1 MLVYLVRH
9 GIAAEKTDP
18 SSPADRLRPLTP
30 RGVAKTTEVARGL
43 EKLADRPSVMLT
55 SPLLRAVETAEI
67 FCEVLNFS
75 VTRLRQTDSLLP
87 ESKPALLF
95 GELAKLRAHAVICF
109 GHAPH
114 LDAVIAA
121 ATGRGSAFTRLKK
134 AGVALLEFESVD
146 PPRALLEFLFT
157 PKVLRKVAR

>member
-9 GIAAEKTDP
+9 GIAANKTDP
-18 SSPADRLRPLTP
+18 SSPADRTRPLTP

-43 EKLADRPSVMLT
+43 AKLVERPSVMMT
-55 SPLLRAVETAEI
+55 SPLLRAVETTEI
-67 FCEVLNFS
+67 FCEALNFP

-95 GELAKLRAHAVICF
+95 GELSRLRAHAVMCF
-109 GHAPH
+109 GHAPN
-114 LDAVIAA
+114 LDEVISA
-121 ATGRGSAFTRLKK
+121 ATGRGAAFTRLKK

-146 PPRALLEFLFT
+146 PPRALLGFLYT
-157 PKVLRKVAR
+157 PKLLRKIAR